1 MWVKQTHSGRQVVR
15 SDCLAKNANASKVM
29 PISLYDLSSKFHSQQ
44 HNKLLLIT
52 HLVNVSACAAFQ
64 FIVAILNS
72 FLRSKINKYL

>member
-1 MWVKQTHSGRQVVR
+1 MHALVIYAGQPLCWHMYT
-15 SDCLAKNANASKVM
+15 AKNANASKVM